1 MGTNAIP
8 SFEFQKNHT
17 KRKTFLTQQMLKN
30 KILATNMIY
39 INIFHNKK
47 NIKKYIKVLDKVFY
61 DISNK
66 KIESILKSKLCF
78 KPINRIN

>member
-8 SFEFQKNHT
+8 LFEFQKDHT

-61 DISNK
+61 DISK
-66 KIESILKSKLCF
+66 KK
-78 KPINRIN
+78 